1 LRLIVGL
8 GNPGPAY
15 AKTRHNVG
23 FWVVDALAEDMRLHF
38 RRHGL
43 SHRAQGSLAGQDL
56 TLAKPQ
62 TFMNL
67 SGPAVG
73 ELLSDAGFDAVDTGD
88 LIVVHDDL
96 DLEVGRIRFKA
107 RGGAGGHNGM
117 LSIID
122 VLQTDRFARL
132 KIGVGRPPIAMDPA
146 EYVLRPVSGED
157 RALLNEGVER
167 AVEALRCW
175 ISEGL
180 PTAMNRFNRPPAE

>member
-1 LRLIVGL
+1 LQLIVGL

-23 FWVVDALAEDMRLHF
+23 FWVVDALAAEMRLHF

-43 SHRAQGSLAGQDL
+43 SHRAQGTLAEQDL

-62 TFMNL
+62 TFMNR
-67 SGPAVG
+67 SGLAVG
-73 ELLSDAGFDAVDTGD
+73 ELLSDAGFDAVNTDG

-96 DLEVGRIRFKA
+96 DLDVGRIRFKA

-117 LSIID
+117 LSIMD

-132 KIGVGRPPIAMDPA
+132 KIGVGRPPIGMDPA
-146 EYVLRPVSGED
+146 EYVLRPVSAED

-167 AVEALRCW
+167 AVDALRCW

>member
-23 FWVVDALAEDMRLHF
+23 FWVVDALAEEMRLHF

-62 TFMNL
+62 TFMNR
-67 SGPAVG
+67 SGLAVG
-73 ELLSDAGFDAVDTGD
+73 ELLSDAGFDAVDPGD

-96 DLEVGRIRFKA
+96 DLDVGRIRFKA

-122 VLQTDRFARL
+122 VLRTDRFARL
-132 KIGVGRPPIAMDPA
+132 KIGVGRPPIGMDPA
-146 EYVLRPVSGED
+146 EYVLHPASGED

-167 AVEALRCW
+167 AVDALRCW
-175 ISEGL
+175 SSEGL

>member
-1 LRLIVGL
+1 MRLIVGL

-23 FWVVDALAEDMRLHF
+23 FWVIDALAEEMRLHF

-62 TFMNL
+62 TFMNR
-67 SGPAVG
+67 SGLAVG
-73 ELLSDAGFDAVDTGD
+73 ELLSDAGLDAVDPGD

-96 DLEVGRIRFKA
+96 DLDVGRIRFKA

-122 VLQTDRFARL
+122 VLRTDRFARL
-132 KIGVGRPPIAMDPA
+132 KIGVGRPPIGMDPA
-146 EYVLRPVSGED
+146 EYVLHPASGED

-167 AVEALRCW
+167 AVDALRCW
-175 ISEGL
+175 SSEGL

>member
-23 FWVVDALAEDMRLHF
+23 FWVVDALAEERRLHF

-43 SHRAQGSLAGQDL
+43 SHRAPGSLAGQDL

-62 TFMNL
+62 TFMNR
-67 SGPAVG
+67 SGLAVG
-73 ELLSDAGFDAVDTGD
+73 ELLSDAGLDAVDPGD

-96 DLEVGRIRFKA
+96 DLDVGRIRFKA

-122 VLQTDRFARL
+122 VLRTDRFARL
-132 KIGVGRPPIAMDPA
+132 KIGVGRPPIGMDPA
-146 EYVLRPVSGED
+146 EYVLHPVSGED

-167 AVEALRCW
+167 AVDALRCW

-180 PTAMNRFNRPPAE
+180 PTAMNRFNRPLAE